1 MRIVEITL
9 LVSLLAGGAQA
20 ASYTVIDLG
29 VAPGANGSAATALNN
44 LGQVAGYNVSAGW
57 ITAFLW
63 DPQTGMRDLGSVPG
77 QTDLSMPFGLNDR
90 GQVAG
95 QASTASAYTSWVW
108 DAATGMTDIGS
119 PVGYEDSA
127 ALALNAQG
135 QVVGQFWGGNPFQIG
150 GYVWDPSTGMQV
162 LPLPPGMSDNTATDI
177 NDFGQIVG
185 WADATAGFWDA
196 DGSFTDLGALLGPDS
211 ASSEAAAINNLGQVA
226 VNNYHAGSPV
236 SSLALWDALTGM
248 TDLGV
253 MPGYAF
259 TFAVDINN
267 AGQILGYALDE
278 TWSQGAAFLW
288 DKASGFVDLST
299 LIDPLSGWNL
309 AEALQ
314 INDLGQIAGTGWNG
328 TDFHAVLLTPT
339 ATPVPLPATLPLVAA
354 ALGGLA
360 LVRGSRRG

>member
-9 LVSLLAGGAQA
+9 SVGLLAGGAQA

-29 VAPGANGSAATALNN
+29 VAPGADGSAATALNN
-44 LGQVAGYNVSAGW
+44 LGQVAGYNVTAGW
-57 ITAFLW
+57 TTAFLW
-63 DPQTGMRDLGSVPG
+63 DPATGMRDLGSVPG
-77 QTDLSMPFGLNDR
+77 QTDISMPVGLNDR

-95 QASTASAYTSWVW
+95 QAASTSWVW
-108 DAATGMTDIGS
+108 DAATGMTDIGR
-119 PVGYEDSA
+119 PAGLDDSA

-135 QVVGQFWGGNPFQIG
+135 QVVGQSWGGNPFQISG
-150 GYVWDPSTGMQV
+150 FVWDPSTGMKV
-162 LPLPPGMSDNTATDI
+162 LPLPPGMADSSASDI

-185 WADATAGFWDA
+185 WADATAGLWDA

-211 ASSEAAAINNLGQVA
+211 ANSEAAAINNLGQVA

-236 SSLALWDALTGM
+236 TSLALWDALTGM

-267 AGQILGYALDE
+267 TGQILGYAWDE
-278 TWSQGAAFLW
+278 TYSKSATFLW
-288 DKASGFVDLST
+288 DKAGGFVDLGT
-299 LIDPLSGWNL
+299 LIDPRSGWNL
-309 AEALQ
+309 SDALE
-314 INDLGQIAGTGWNG
+314 INDLGQIAATGWNG
-328 TDFHAVLLTPT
+328 VDFHALLLTPT
-339 ATPVPLPATLPLVAA
+339 ASPVPLPATLPLVAA